1 MICNPCTNLR
11 FGSAFALFGFS
22 IPDISAMFHR
32 KMSRFPFLVSCDFS
46 PFLIKERGRE
56 TKQFRNGEI
65 SQLENKKVKMVVLR
79 HVHVDTGFLLSP
91 GGGWD
96 LTVTSH
102 TYPLDTFPGLTLYT
116 KVSHVCLVWLMP
128 RAIAARLGVFWLL
141 VHFIACN
148 KRIGPFFP
156 SFVFLKVS
164 RAFLFPFFFLS
175 QHVNFLWCWLQ
186 RFL

>member
-11 FGSAFALFGFS
+11 FGSAFGLFGFS
-22 IPDISAMFHR
+22 IPDISAMFRR
-32 KMSRFPFLVSCDFS
+32 KMSCFYFLIFCDFL

-56 TKQFRNGEI
+56 TKQHRNAEI

-79 HVHVDTGFLLSP
+79 HVYIDTGFLLSP

-116 KVSHVCLVWLMP
+116 KVAHVCLVWLMP
-128 RAIAARLGVFWLL
+128 RAIAARLCVFWLL

-148 KRIGPFFP
+148 KRIGPFFQV
-156 SFVFLKVS
+156 SCFL
-164 RAFLFPFFFLS
+164 
-175 QHVNFLWCWLQ
+175 
-186 RFL
+186 